1 MTKSA
6 LIDPKNNF
14 FIRNPR
20 AKTCATSHKIPQA

>member
-6 LIDPKNNF
+6 LTDPQSNF

-20 AKTCATSHKIPQA
+20 AKTCATSHKITQA